1 MSGKCRI
8 VLGLLVSLMFVA
20 IPSAQA
26 HEELVGATPAA
37 GSSLSSLPNK
47 VRLVF
52 SDKLQSFDG
61 KAVNVIVVEDPNG
74 EQIDVGDS
82 VVSGATLS
90 VNIRDQGG
98 FGEFHVSYRVVS
110 GDGHP
115 VSGDYYFTVSETEI
129 PLAAGSSSTLEAMSA
144 TSAEVPTKT
153 AGVSSQDSF
162 WTRHQGGVL
171 LGFFAFVALLIWWL
185 IDKRRR
191 EWETV
196 ERIE

>member
-1 MSGKCRI
+1 
-8 VLGLLVSLMFVA
+8 MFVA

-37 GSSLSSLPNK
+37 GSSLSSLPDK
-47 VRLVF
+47 IRLIF
-52 SDKLQSFDG
+52 SAKLQSFDG

-74 EQIDVGDS
+74 EQIDAGDS

-90 VNIRDQGG
+90 VNIRDRSG

-129 PLAAGSSSTLEAMSA
+129 PLAAGSSSMPEAM
-144 TSAEVPTKT
+144 SAEVPTKA

-171 LGFFAFVALLIWWL
+171 LSFFVFVALLVWWL

-191 EWETV
+191 E
-196 ERIE
+196 

>member
-8 VLGLLVSLMFVA
+8 VLGLLVSLMFAA

-61 KAVNVIVVEDPNG
+61 RAVNVIVVEDPNG

-90 VNIRDQGG
+90 VNIRDQSGSG
-98 FGEFHVSYRVVS
+98 KFHVSYRVVS

-115 VSGDYYFTVSETEI
+115 VSGDYYFTVTGQPSAVPSPSVPEAVST
-129 PLAAGSSSTLEAMSA
+129 AA
-144 TSAEVPTKT
+144 AEVSTT
-153 AGVSSQDSF
+153 GLSSQDSF
-162 WTRHQGGVL
+162 WTRYQGGVL
-171 LGFFAFVALLIWWL
+171 LGFFAFLALLVWWL

-191 EWETV
+191 E
-196 ERIE
+196 